1 MRRVIPVTVLS
12 AALGAVVLGG
22 CSTPVKAGAAAVVGD
37 ERVSASSIEATAT
50 SVREQAAEEELGE
63 LDGATLNRITVE
75 RAIRSLLTAELAER
89 EGVSVSEGEVDDYLA
104 EIEAA
109 GQSEQLNIDALNNG
123 VPSSELRGEVNDFL
137 LRQKVGEELVEG
149 TGPEVEQERGVAVS
163 DAIVALAEEIR
174 VSVSPRYGTWDA
186 ETISILPGDN
196 DLSRL
201 PSGSP

>member
-1 MRRVIPVTVLS
+1 MRRLVPVTVLS
-12 AALGAVVLGG
+12 TVLCVVVLSG

-37 ERVSASSIEATAT
+37 ERVPTSSVEATTT
-50 SVREQAAEEELGE
+50 SVREQAQEEDLGE

-89 EGVSVSEGEVDDYLA
+89 EGVSVTEGEVDDYLA

-109 GQSEQLNIDALNNG
+109 GQSEQLNVDALNNG
-123 VPSSELRGEVNDFL
+123 VPSSELRGEVHDFL

-149 TGPEVEQERGVAVS
+149 TGPEVEQERGAAVS
-163 DAIVALAEEIR
+163 EAFVALAEEIG

-186 ETISILPGDN
+186 QTVSILPGEG
-196 DLSRL
+196 DLSRQ